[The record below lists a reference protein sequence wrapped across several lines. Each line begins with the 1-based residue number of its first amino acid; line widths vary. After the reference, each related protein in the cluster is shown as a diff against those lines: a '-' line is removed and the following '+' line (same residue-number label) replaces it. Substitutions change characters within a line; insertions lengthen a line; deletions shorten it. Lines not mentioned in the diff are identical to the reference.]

1 MLGIDASSLAAFFNV
16 IMIDL
21 VLAGDNA
28 VVIGL
33 AAAGLPADMR
43 RRAILIGIAAATV
56 LRIVFALITSQLLAL
71 GGGLLIAGGFLLL
84 WVCWKMYREMSVSHE
99 AEHEA
104 QEALE
109 NADINADGTIAGRA
123 PRKTLRQAVINI
135 IIADVSMS
143 LVNVLAV
150 AGAARHHEV
159 ALIFGLGL
167 SVVLMG
173 VAASMIA
180 GILTK
185 YRWIA
190 WVGLVIILYVAL
202 RMLYEGADAA
212 LFAHGLPEI
221 PFIKGP
227 PPVAPAH

>member
-1 MLGIDASSLAAFFNV
+1 MNENQAFAACILAT
-16 IMIDL
+16 M
-21 VLAGDNA
+21 
-28 VVIGL
+28 
-33 AAAGLPADMR
+33 
-43 RRAILIGIAAATV
+43 
-56 LRIVFALITSQLLAL
+56 AL
-71 GGGLLIAGGFLLL
+71 
-84 WVCWKMYREMSVSHE
+84 
-99 AEHEA
+99 
-104 QEALE
+104 
-109 NADINADGTIAGRA
+109 
-123 PRKTLRQAVINI
+123 
-135 IIADVSMS
+135 
-143 LVNVLAV
+143 
-150 AGAARHHEV
+150 
-159 ALIFGLGL
+159 FGLGL